1 MAQGAEHVSPLED
14 VKPEEMEVPENDVFR
29 QAYTPLTDEQK
40 EQGNKIKKAAQ
51 ALWDAMD
58 ETVADGERS
67 ERARLVAVGKTQLE
81 LAVMAAV
88 KGVYSEIE

>member
-1 MAQGAEHVSPLED
+1 MAQGAEHVAPLED
-14 VKPEEMEVPENDVFR
+14 VKPEEMQVPENDVFR
-29 QAYTPLTDEQK
+29 QAYTPLTEEQK
-40 EQGNKIKKAAQ
+40 AQGNRVKMLAQ

-81 LAVMAAV
+81 LAVMASV
-88 KGVYSEIE
+88 KGIYSPTE